1 MDTIVV
7 LGDCQ
12 SNGNNCLAHE
22 IVTNFRLHTWSLKF
36 HGEFQNVFK
45 WYLKHRISNKVK
57 DPIPSHNLEKEVWHY
72 FWETE
77 LQTAWPNLLDCNI
90 VNFSKNGGHFIG
102 HHYRLKEYLKHNP
115 KPSLVIITDYTF
127 SHISTSFQHDSKRY
141 LFERETYADEDWNPA
156 DYSVEVHKKRLASLA
171 VQKAYSRERSQRK
184 HFLGFKQLIK
194 FIKSHNLPYLIVRF
208 GDADKKNIEAF
219 NFMGTDIDCTDL
231 FNQYATTDGEDS
243 LTKLKIQSTVAER
256 VSTAI
261 LSRP

>member
-1 MDTIVV
+1 
-7 LGDCQ
+7 
-12 SNGNNCLAHE
+12 
-22 IVTNFRLHTWSLKF
+22 
-36 HGEFQNVFK
+36 VFK

-57 DPIPSHNLEKEVWHY
+57 DSIPSHNLEKEVWHY

-102 HHYRLKEYLKHNP
+102 HHYRLKEYMKHNP

-127 SHISTSFQHDSKRY
+127 SHIATSFQHNNKRY
-141 LFERETYADEDWNPA
+141 LFERENYVDADWNSV

-171 VQKAYSRERSQRK
+171 VQKAYSRERRQRK

-243 LTKLKIQSTVAER
+243 LSKLKIQSTVAER